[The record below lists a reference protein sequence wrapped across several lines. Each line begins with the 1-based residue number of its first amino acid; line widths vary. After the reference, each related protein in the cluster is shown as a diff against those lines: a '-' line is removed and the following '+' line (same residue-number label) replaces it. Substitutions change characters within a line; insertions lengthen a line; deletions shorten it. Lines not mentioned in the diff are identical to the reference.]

1 MDKEALIESMSHPE
15 NLVDD
20 IEEEIEPR
28 IPSGIMVEIEL
39 ASPVSKIIVKTR
51 SLNQEFEM

>member
-20 IEEEIEPR
+20 IEDEIEPR

-51 SLNQEFEM
+51 SLNQEFE